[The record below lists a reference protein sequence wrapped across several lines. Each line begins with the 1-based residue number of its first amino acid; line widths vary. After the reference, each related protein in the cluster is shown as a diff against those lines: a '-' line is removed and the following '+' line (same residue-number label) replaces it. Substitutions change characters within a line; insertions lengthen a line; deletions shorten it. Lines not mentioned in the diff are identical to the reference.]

1 MGIGFFFCC
10 NYNRISA
17 DTSFVNECALAAGQA
32 ASTTLSF
39 PRGRR
44 PLVSIP

>member
-10 NYNRISA
+10 NSNTISIGIA
-17 DTSFVNECALAAGQA
+17 FVNESARATAPA
-32 ASTTLSF
+32 ASTTLFF